1 VAGHENRYGVRR
13 RIHHNFWTV
22 TDKVENNQPWGCL
35 VEACRACGGSTE
47 VAFTTVLLG
56 RHPVRF
62 LKCQACASLQAERP
76 YWIAEAYTAAIA
88 ATDTGAMVRNVQCQA
103 AVYAVTVICG
113 VRGKLL
119 DSGGGAGVLCRLL
132 RDHGLDAY
140 VSDKYSDPVFAR
152 AYSVPFGECRPGDF
166 GLISAVEV
174 LEHYE
179 QPAAELDQL
188 FALAPQVLVATTQI
202 YRGEGPQ
209 WWYLSVQSGQHIFFY
224 SEKCL
229 ALLARRHGYHYLG
242 TGWLHVFCAK
252 PIGLLRRAAL
262 RFLLSNIG
270 LAIVRLGLTVSLRG
284 GYANRDHTKVCAQL
298 AAQQTERLN
307 D

>member
-1 VAGHENRYGVRR
+1 
-13 RIHHNFWTV
+13 
-22 TDKVENNQPWGCL
+22 

-47 VAFTTVLLG
+47 AAFTTMLLG

-62 LKCQACASLQAERP
+62 LKCQACESLQAEHP
-76 YWIAEAYTAAIA
+76 YWLAEAYAAAIA
-88 ATDTGAMVRNVQCQA
+88 ATDTGAMIRNLLCQA

-113 VRGKLL
+113 VHGKLL

-132 RDHGLDAY
+132 RDHGFDAY
-140 VSDKYSDPVFAR
+140 LSDKYADPVFAR
-152 AYSVPFGECRPGDF
+152 AYCVPFGECRAGDF
-166 GLISAVEV
+166 ALISAVEV

-179 QPAAELDQL
+179 HPAAELGQL

-202 YRGEGPQ
+202 YRGEGRD
-209 WWYLSVQSGQHIFFY
+209 WWYLSAQTGQHLFFY

-229 ALLARRHGYHYLG
+229 ALLARKHGYHYLG

-252 PIGLLRRAAL
+252 PLGPLRRAAL
-262 RFLLSNIG
+262 RFFLSNIG
-270 LAIVRLGLTVSLRG
+270 LGIVRLGLTASLRG
-284 GYANRDHTKVCAQL
+284 GFANQDHTKVCTQL
-298 AAQQTERLN
+298 AAQQVEPPS